1 MTKQTKLLLLI
12 GALLVAVGVF
22 KPDLSK
28 IIPNNNPVVVVDS
41 VKLKAPED
49 AELREKAEKVVEALS
64 QGTSSSKYDAGKLRD
79 LYVDLATLIQLDE
92 EDEVVKNTEEVR
104 QANSLSGVMVRLDL
118 KGKYQ
123 DLASACNNV
132 VISVI
137 GDDNINLTPELRTKT
152 VDAFMAL
159 AWACNEATK

>member
-12 GALLVAVGVF
+12 GALLVAVGIL
-22 KPDLSK
+22 KPDLSR

-41 VKLKAPED
+41 VKLKVPAD
-49 AELREKAEKVVEALS
+49 ADLKAKAEKVTEELS
-64 QGTSSSKYDAGKLRD
+64 QGTSSSKYDASKLRD
-79 LYVDLATLIQLDE
+79 LYIDLATLIELDGE
-92 EDEVVKNTEEVR
+92 QEVVKNTEEVR
-104 QANSLSGVMVRLDL
+104 QANSLSGVMLRLDL
-118 KGKYQ
+118 KGKYEN
-123 DLASACNNV
+123 LASSCNNV
-132 VISVI
+132 IIGTI